1 MTDTYFKDGSDGKDC
16 PGCNKELKG
25 ATLVV
30 VVNLF
35 STGLIAGKYCSSL
48 FDLM

>member
-1 MTDTYFKDGSDGKDC
+1 MTDTGKEC